1 MPFAANGT
9 ISMEPLEGGIPIT
22 DAQYQA
28 ALEGIAEGL
37 VVSVRDGTLHI
48 EEPPEP
54 EVPEEQDQEPQP
66 ITIFAPRDYL
76 NRFTDAE
83 YQAARYST
91 NFRVQRTLDSMIAAG
106 WIDVNDADVA
116 AGLDLMVAEGVIEA
130 SRKAELLAPE
140 MPPASNA

>member
-9 ISMEPLEGGIPIT
+9 ISMKPLEGGIPIT

-37 VVSVRDGTLHI
+37 VVSVRDGALYI

-54 EVPEEQDQEPQP
+54 EVSEEQDQEPQP

-76 NRFTDAE
+76 KRFTDAE